1 MFLPGIPAYLWLWP
15 TVGGTAWEMPVQA
28 AVYLY
33 FLAGSLLIGL
43 RRWSLGE
50 LGLNRQGLGL
60 SLVCGGT
67 FLAGRTL
74 VLLATDLPLEL
85 QPVTPSRLA
94 GEILFYF
101 GLVGFVEELLFRG
114 LIYRAL
120 DTWRGTAP
128 AIWGSALAFGLY
140 HVGGQ
145 GPLGGLG
152 TFIAGVVFGAIRWR
166 AGGIVGLIV
175 VHGLIDLVTVEMAP
189 DLTIQQL
196 RQVHIVHP
204 VLVILGYALMLA
216 VLLYLWKKVATPSV
230 SPPSTLPRNIA
241 PGR

>member
-1 MFLPGIPAYLWLWP
+1 
-15 TVGGTAWEMPVQA
+15 
-28 AVYLY
+28 
-33 FLAGSLLIGL
+33 
-43 RRWSLGE
+43 
-50 LGLNRQGLGL
+50 
-60 SLVCGGT
+60 
-67 FLAGRTL
+67 
-74 VLLATDLPLEL
+74 
-85 QPVTPSRLA
+85 
-94 GEILFYF
+94 
-101 GLVGFVEELLFRG
+101 
-114 LIYRAL
+114 
-120 DTWRGTAP
+120 
-128 AIWGSALAFGLY
+128 
-140 HVGGQ
+140 VGGQ